1 MAILLFREA
10 LGTDYR
16 DVVELINLMGRIKGI
31 LQLDLVPHYSTIHK
45 FIARTSSGVTL
56 NIPE

>member
-10 LGTDYR
+10 LSTDYR

-31 LQLDLVPHYSTIHK
+31 LQLDQVPHYSTIHK
-45 FIARTSSGVTL
+45 FMARTRSTIFSRFL
-56 NIPE
+56 E